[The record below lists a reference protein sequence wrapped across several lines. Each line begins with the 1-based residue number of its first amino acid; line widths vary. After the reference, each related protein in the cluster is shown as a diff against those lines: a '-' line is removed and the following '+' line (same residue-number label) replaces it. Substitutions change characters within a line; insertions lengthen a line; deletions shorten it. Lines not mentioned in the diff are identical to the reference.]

1 MKSLSHR
8 LRTWQSLEEAVSSC
22 WDWSIVVAL
31 EGGVAGGVGRGGLA
45 AGEGMAVGKA
55 GGWGGTL
62 SLSIGCSAHT
72 IAPGLQRGREQEWI
86 NNNNKQHILTLAN
99 NKQQQQVL
107 A

>member
-1 MKSLSHR
+1 M
-8 LRTWQSLEEAVSSC
+8 
-22 WDWSIVVAL
+22 VAL

-62 SLSIGCSAHT
+62 LSIGCSAHT

-86 NNNNKQHILTLAN
+86 NNN
-99 NKQQQQVL
+99 KQQQQTTHTDIGQ
-107 A
+107 